1 MSTIKVNSIKNTSTN
16 DGGIAIDNTGHVQV
30 DGVQLPTAGPFSNRN
45 LVVNGG
51 MRVAQR
57 GTSFAAATSS
67 TYPADRWMYERSTEA
82 VVTVSQETDAPP
94 GYKNSIKAEITTAD
108 TSTAASAFTQFLY
121 KIEANDIS
129 HLEYGTADA
138 KTCTISFWAKH
149 SLTGTYPFSVQNHNG
164 TRVYPSSYT
173 INTADTWEY
182 KTITFAGDT
191 GGTWTTNGNGIG
203 MRFIFC
209 WNMGSNFTGGTAGAW
224 AATTGYADL
233 TPTTGPDING
243 TVGNTVQWAGV
254 QLEVGEKATPFEHRS
269 FGDELARCQRYYE
282 TTYRPGYSEGT
293 NFNEEYSFPT
303 SRPVAINFIASDD
316 TTTAVSFSYRVTKR
330 AEPTVRLFS
339 AKTGTANRA
348 HTYRNGAGNNSDV
361 VIAAVWT
368 THNHCAIATGL
379 NAVDKANE
387 AYLHIVADSEL

>member
-1 MSTIKVNSIKNTSTN
+1 MSTIKVNSIKNTSTD
-16 DGGIAIDNTGHVQV
+16 DGGIAIDNSGHVQV

-45 LVVNGG
+45 LVVNGA

-57 GTSFAAATSS
+57 GTSFAAATSD
-67 TYPADRWMYERSTEA
+67 TYAADRWEYERSTDA

-149 SLTGTYPFSVQNHNG
+149 SLAGTYPFSVQNHNG
-164 TRVYPSSYT
+164 SRVFPSSYT
-173 INTADTWEY
+173 INTANTWEY

-191 GGTWTTNGNGIG
+191 GGTWTTNGNGLGI
-203 MRFIFC
+203 RFIFP

-224 AATTGYADL
+224 AATTSFADL
-233 TPTTGPDING
+233 VPTAGPDING

-269 FGDELARCQRYYE
+269 YGDELAKCQRYFYKIGGDTVDTALGIGAVYSSTQINVHLDLPCAMRTKPSA
-282 TTYRPGYSEGT
+282 TTTGASNWLYVAQGAS
-293 NFNEEYSFPT
+293 SQT
-303 SRPVAINFIASDD
+303 SSSSVAIGDGGDINL
-316 TTTAVSFSYRVTKR
+316 TTL
-330 AEPTVRLFS
+330 RLFIES
-339 AKTGTANRA
+339 LSSLTTGN
-348 HTYRNGAGNNSDV
+348 
-361 VIAAVWT
+361 AVWCLVNS
-368 THNHCAIATGL
+368 NHSLDFSA
-379 NAVDKANE
+379 
-387 AYLHIVADSEL
+387 EL